1 MDALLHQNSSDEL
14 KCGEKPSVMA
24 QLKSA
29 YTIIKEVDDN
39 FKDGRGRQTRLAR
52 CKIALVLDITRGKI
66 L

>member
-1 MDALLHQNSSDEL
+1 
-14 KCGEKPSVMA
+14 MA
-24 QLKSA
+24 QLKST